1 MAQEQQG
8 RTSRI
13 QGQLTYVLAT
23 VIVLVVFGVLAWM
36 VLQEILTG
44 ESLIFFAGLIV
55 GYLARAV
62 AGRM

>member
-1 MAQEQQG
+1 MAQDQRG
-8 RTSRI
+8 KKSRI

-36 VLQEILTG
+36 VFEEILSG

-62 AGRM
+62 ADRM

>member
-8 RTSRI
+8 RKSRI

-23 VIVLVVFGVLAWM
+23 VVVLVVFGVLAWM
-36 VLQEILTG
+36 VFEEILSG

-55 GYLARAV
+55 GYLARAG
-62 AGRM
+62 ADWM

>member
-8 RTSRI
+8 RKSRI

-36 VLQEILTG
+36 VLEEILTG
-44 ESLIFFAGLIV
+44 ESLIFFAGFIV
-55 GYLARAV
+55 GYLARAA
-62 AGRM
+62 AGR